1 MQVKL
6 KEDDSSNRNCSSV
19 NDSTQIDIKNITDKI
34 SSTIEIKMWRSLNQN
49 IAPVFTA
56 PNQNRFFSKEES
68 IEDNKSPPDR
78 IVSTFT
84 NTTVPNI
91 HQNAQNADMVMPN
104 VGGKDFIR
112 FHTTHPISGDGTTAN
127 SIITTPSRGAVVS
140 RRRLLGREEVQ
151 QASPSKAVS
160 TASRKPTKNRQSV
173 VVHIEQPKRTSI
185 DTPPVLSSHGD
196 RRRVQTPLKSRNRN
210 NINDRQK
217 AVVETDTEITTKFAI
232 KYVADLFSLSS
243 ALIERNHRTKQ
254 ASKICRFLRRAR
266 QRRLCVAISQE
277 GRRLLRSR
285 RQHLQSLQ
293 DMDWE
298 DRQRLRTAQRR
309 LAEQKELARL
319 LEEKQKQNA
328 GRAIQPAILKLL
340 TQQQPISAG
349 GRYEND
355 SSFGGEVRQ
364 RDGDGDDSWEK
375 DVVLSEAEMNGQVPV
390 VMTAARTALLSL
402 CQMDAQELTKLREK
416 SKHLLQFTRPFPPI
430 RQRAHEYD
438 S

>member
-1 MQVKL
+1 MNSFKPPPPKQSLSSKNRERRQLHIKNRNNDIPVRSELNGISFSPIQPSTGSKIENKMWHSINKKTSAFLNNNEISKMQVKL

-49 IAPVFTA
+49 IGPVFTA

-210 NINDRQK
+210 NFNDRQK

-232 KYVADLFSLSS
+232 KYVADLFSLS
-243 ALIERNHRTKQ
+243 R
-254 ASKICRFLRRAR
+254 
-266 QRRLCVAISQE
+266 
-277 GRRLLRSR
+277 
-285 RQHLQSLQ
+285 
-293 DMDWE
+293 
-298 DRQRLRTAQRR
+298 
-309 LAEQKELARL
+309 
-319 LEEKQKQNA
+319 
-328 GRAIQPAILKLL
+328 
-340 TQQQPISAG
+340 
-349 GRYEND
+349 
-355 SSFGGEVRQ
+355 
-364 RDGDGDDSWEK
+364 
-375 DVVLSEAEMNGQVPV
+375 
-390 VMTAARTALLSL
+390 
-402 CQMDAQELTKLREK
+402 
-416 SKHLLQFTRPFPPI
+416 
-430 RQRAHEYD
+430 
-438 S
+438 